1 MVDKREQCL
10 QATLALKA
18 TRGRLPTK
26 PATLILQTIHEA
38 AFDNAAPAS
47 HATKSRL
54 INLDLLLFLL
64 SNKMFG
70 KKYRKY

>member
-1 MVDKREQCL
+1 MVDKREEYL

-26 PATLILQTIHEA
+26 PTTLILQTIHEG
-38 AFDNAAPAS
+38 AFGDVAPAS

-54 INLDLLLFLL
+54 INLVLLPFLLF
-64 SNKMFG
+64 NKTFG
-70 KKYRKY
+70 KKYCKD